1 MSTSGNIIAGLAAI
15 ASGEDIADSLTD
27 DDNILGHVATG
38 VVAGGIVGGIT
49 KTVVDETGVGDFL
62 DDIFGF

>member
-1 MSTSGNIIAGLAAI
+1 MSTSENLIAGVVGLMGGEAI
-15 ASGEDIADSLTD
+15 ADQLVD

-38 VVAGGIVGGIT
+38 VIGAGIVAGVT
-49 KTVVDETGVGDFL
+49 KSVVRETGIGDVL

>member
-1 MSTSGNIIAGLAAI
+1 MSTSGSLIAGIAGLVGGEAI
-15 ASGEDIADSLTD
+15 ADALTD

-38 VVAGGIVGGIT
+38 VVGAGVVAGAT
-49 KTVVDETGVGDFL
+49 KYAVEETGIGDVL

>member
-1 MSTSGNIIAGLAAI
+1 MTTSGTIIAGVVGLVG
-15 ASGEDIADSLTD
+15 GESIADSLTD

-38 VVAGGIVGGIT
+38 VVAASVVGAGT
-49 KTVVDETGVGDFL
+49 KYIVDETGIGDVL

>member
-1 MSTSGNIIAGLAAI
+1 MTTSGNIIAGLVGIAGGEAI
-15 ASGEDIADSLTD
+15 ADGLTD

-38 VVAGGIVGGIT
+38 VVGGTIVGGLT
-49 KTVVDETGVGDFL
+49 KTVVEETGIGDVL

>member
-1 MSTSGNIIAGLAAI
+1 MTTSGSIIAGLAAI
-15 ASGEDIADSLTD
+15 AGGEIIADNLTD

-38 VVAGGIVGGIT
+38 VVAGGIVGGLT
-49 KTVVDETGVGDFL
+49 KTVVDETGIGDVL